1 MITFKT
7 FKSVACSAAIAG
19 LLALASNPASA
30 AGVNVSSSSPAW
42 NLLPNSIGNGGA
54 GTWGLPANLT
64 SIGCGTENE
73 PTCEPTGIF
82 KVTDTFTGGLGFYT
96 LLSADGTLG
105 DVIGI
110 SNVGGQGQIAFWSDP
125 TLPQS
130 LTALGTA
137 LGVLCTESVA
147 SGCIGTFAL
156 TTTNGTILS
165 IDVASDGEQVFD
177 PFGYGFD
184 TSDQIRFSGQGVTV
198 VPEPGSLAL
207 LGLALAGVAYSR
219 RRKA

>member
-1 MITFKT
+1 MNMFNIFKA
-7 FKSVACSAAIAG
+7 VACSATMAG
-19 LLALASNPASA
+19 VLTLASSPVSA
-30 AGVNVSSSSPAW
+30 AVVVSSSSPAW
-42 NLLPNSIGNGGA
+42 KLLPNSIGNGGA

-82 KVTDTFTGGLGFYT
+82 NVNDTFAGGLGFFVLT
-96 LLSADGTLG
+96 DANGQIG

-110 SNVGGQGQIAFWSDP
+110 ANVGGQGQIMFWSDP

-137 LGVLCTESVA
+137 LGSLCTETS
-147 SGCIGTFAL
+147 SGCIGSFSL
-156 TTTNGTILS
+156 TTTNGTVLS
-165 IDVASDGEQVFD
+165 IDVASDGEVLFD
-177 PFGYGFD
+177 PFGYQFD
-184 TSDQIRFSGQGVTV
+184 TSDQIRFKGPDVTV
-198 VPEPGSLAL
+198 STPEPASLAL
-207 LGLALAGVAYSR
+207 FGLALAGIAYSR

>member
-1 MITFKT
+1 MNMFKT
-7 FKSVACSAAIAG
+7 FKAVASSAALAG
-19 LLALASNPASA
+19 VLALASNPASS
-30 AGVNVSSSSPAW
+30 AGVIVTSSSPAW
-42 NLLPNSIGNGGA
+42 NLLPNSIGSGGA

-82 KVTDTFTGGLGFYT
+82 NVTSTFAGGLGFYVLT
-96 LLSADGTLG
+96 DANGQVG

-110 SNVGGQGQIAFWSDP
+110 SNVGGIGQIKFWSDP
-125 TLPQS
+125 TLPPS

-137 LGVLCTESVA
+137 LGSLCTESG
-147 SGCIGTFAL
+147 SGCTGTFSL
-156 TTTNGTILS
+156 TTTNGTTLT
-165 IDVASDGEQVFD
+165 IDVASDGEFVFD

-184 TSDQIRFSGQGVTV
+184 TSDQIRFKGQDVTV
-198 VPEPGSLAL
+198 STPEPGSLAL
-207 LGLALAGVAYSR
+207 LGLALAGIAYSR